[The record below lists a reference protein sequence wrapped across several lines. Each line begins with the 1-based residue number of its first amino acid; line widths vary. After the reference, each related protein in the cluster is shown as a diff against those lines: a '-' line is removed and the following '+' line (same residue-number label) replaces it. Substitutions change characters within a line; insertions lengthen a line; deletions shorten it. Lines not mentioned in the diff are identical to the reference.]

1 MTIQT
6 DSNLFRQYIDS
17 MGIPG
22 DLLQTHLD
30 QLPFHQHSHR
40 DQLLYVAQR
49 HQLDIVS
56 GEITL
61 ADYEDGRTHVHISI
75 DGWTQLIH
83 RQEQFCGVQF
93 QEASTLNEGVPE
105 WMMCSIYRKDLVLPI
120 TVKEYYQEVKTS
132 ERIWQTMPRRML
144 RHRTLQQCARLAF
157 GLSASEYPFASHTPE
172 AALASNIQ
180 HSGTSKQSRTQQLK
194 SVLQDQTMT
203 QSVEDKWLSPSNSTI
218 ATADLGPAPSG
229 S

>member
-17 MGIPG
+17 MGIPA

-40 DQLLYVAQR
+40 DQLIYVAQR

-157 GLSASEYPFASHTPE
+157 GLVASEYPLTPHTPDTPPTTHPKP
-172 AALASNIQ
+172 SN
-180 HSGTSKQSRTQQLK
+180 TSKQSRTQQLK
-194 SVLQDQTMT
+194 SVIKDQTIT
-203 QSVEDKWLSPSNSTI
+203 QSVAEN
-218 ATADLGPAPSG
+218 
-229 S
+229 